1 MSVSAS
7 RPEVRG
13 ESVLCIGWRC
23 VPHAASWHPSSW
35 LLLLVDVARV
45 FALRD
50 QGGFSRGTH
59 FSLVQGEP
67 ALHAQCR
74 ERPPAG
80 KGAPLGLHSPRSIQT
95 GCPVTSIRL
104 LGKPHR
110 KKKKK
115 EKKRKLVDTI

>member
-1 MSVSAS
+1 MDKQVSVRAS

-13 ESVLCIGWRC
+13 ESVLCIGWLC
-23 VPHAASWHPSSW
+23 VPLAASWHSSSW

-50 QGGFSRGTH
+50 QGDSPEGHS
-59 FSLVQGEP
+59 VQGEP
-67 ALHAQCR
+67 ALLTQCR
-74 ERPPAG
+74 ERLPAG
-80 KGAPLGLHSPRSIQT
+80 MGAPLGLHSPSIQT
-95 GCPVTSIRL
+95 GCPLASIRL

-115 EKKRKLVDTI
+115 KERKLVDTI